1 MNRKRIFQIIL
12 KIIRTFSRLFVG
24 ALFIFSGFVKAVD
37 PSGSAYKFM
46 DYFTAFHFGFF
57 SFLAFPL
64 AVILA
69 TLELF
74 IGLNLLLNIKIKFTS
89 WVLLIVMSYFT
100 ILTFILSIFNP
111 VTDCGCFGDA
121 LILTNWETFVKNIII
136 FIPTLVIFAGRKKYR
151 PQFSYSTEWTISA
164 VFIIVSLLF
173 IRYNFR
179 NLPILDFRP
188 YKTGTNI
195 PEKMIIPDG
204 MPADEYEYSFI
215 YEKDNVVQ
223 EFKIE
228 NLPDST
234 WNWVETKQ
242 KLITKGYEPP
252 IHDFSLT
259 TSDGEDITSE
269 LLTDPGYSLLIIAYA
284 FDKTNLRS
292 FEKFNK
298 SYPAFRE
305 KNIRVYC
312 LTASTSSSIEKFRE
326 EIKPEYKIY
335 LADEITLKTIIRSNP
350 GMLLIKE
357 GTIIGKWHYRNFPS
371 EINGDILAFAVREIS
386 REKSVLIILFS
397 VSVFFM
403 AVFLFRWVISGICKP
418 GREK

>member
-136 FIPTLVIFAGRKKYR
+136 FIPSLVIFAGRKKYR